1 MTTKEM
7 TMNPTNTSAR
17 IDVRSAVLATFAAA
31 CLGLIS
37 TNSRA
42 ADQTPGYEPPKTVVQ
57 YGDLNLASSKGVERL
72 YQRIVAA
79 AKQVCDNGDT
89 RSLQSKA
96 LFRICTEQS
105 IGRAVA
111 AVGHPALT
119 ALYAQKTGRPVNL
132 VAQVPK
138 Q

>member
-1 MTTKEM
+1 
-7 TMNPTNTSAR
+7 MNPTNTSAR
-17 IDVRSAVLATFAAA
+17 IDVRSAVFATFAAA

-42 ADQTPGYEPPKTVVQ
+42 ADEMPGYEPPKTVVQ

-79 AKQVCDNGDT
+79 ANQVCDTGDT

-119 ALYAQKTGRPVNL
+119 AFYAQKTGRPVNL
-132 VAQVPK
+132 VAQASK
-138 Q
+138 R